1 MCDISS
7 RRGRMAHDQLARAGF
22 RRTQHMAYRPACGS
36 CSACVPVR
44 VRVEDFQWTKGQ
56 RRILKA
62 NSDLVATIVP
72 NEATKEQYELFSAYQ
87 KGRHGDGEMVQM
99 DYVDYSAMVER
110 SPIPT
115 SLIEYRDAAGALKG
129 TMLVDFQEDGY
140 SAVYSFFDTDDG
152 KRGLGR
158 FMVLDLISK
167 AEKVGFPYIY
177 LGYWVRDC
185 RKMNYKTL
193 YRPVEGLIN
202 GEWQDLVTEGE

>member
-1 MCDISS
+1 
-7 RRGRMAHDQLARAGF
+7 
-22 RRTQHMAYRPACGS
+22 
-36 CSACVPVR
+36 
-44 VRVEDFQWTKGQ
+44 
-56 RRILKA
+56 
-62 NSDLVATIVP
+62 
-72 NEATKEQYELFSAYQ
+72 
-87 KGRHGDGEMVQM
+87 M

-115 SLIEYRDAAGALKG
+115 SLIEYRDASDGLKG

-158 FMVLDLISK
+158 FMVLDLIGK